1 MKNRS
6 LPPIAQRPSRRSG
19 FMLPLVLM
27 VLALLIQ
34 IAYYLRSITT
44 QSVTRSNAQTERVQA
59 SLAAEAGV
67 RYAKMWLEHGGTS
80 WSSPAGYPA
89 WADRWS
95 FGGAQEA
102 GFQLLPAF
110 PGRSVLDDESCRLN
124 LNSLPLDPKQE
135 KKARDI
141 LLHIPGMTIPIADA
155 ILDWIDQDDQVRQ
168 FGAERS
174 YYSSRQLP
182 GPRNGR
188 IDRLEELLAVR
199 GISPLLLHGN
209 DRNGDSVVDQDEF
222 SSPKALQAGW
232 NRYLTVCAG
241 ESNRRADGSMKI
253 YLNDRDASF
262 VYDQLSA
269 VISQEKAL
277 FIAALRRFGPS
288 DDRFLEELAEEESE
302 LAQSAEDRLLEQL
315 GEDQDDSGLE
325 EPSQEEDLD
334 EEDTLRQGIDL
345 GGIPSFRIRS
355 LADLCGTEVTV
366 VADGDQKTLT
376 SPWSADAAGV
386 EAVYRDLH
394 AVASTFLG
402 TLIEGRLRIDGTPWQ
417 LLRTLPGID
426 DALAKRLERSRPR
439 QTAGRTADHL
449 VPLWLL
455 RDGVLDWKMFRR
467 LNPWIT
473 VSGSVY
479 AIRSLGFSPMGK
491 AKELQVVRIY
501 LDRGESELQLVDRN
515 PTNKSI
521 PTLVTDRDKQ

>member
-1 MKNRS
+1 MRDS
-6 LPPIAQRPSRRSG
+6 ALPRGFLRARRRSG

-44 QSVTRSNAQTERVQA
+44 QSTVRSNAQTERIQA
-59 SLAAEAGV
+59 SLAAESGV
-67 RYAKMWLEHGGTS
+67 RYATKWLEHGGTS

-89 WADRWS
+89 WEDRWS
-95 FGGAQEA
+95 FGGALEPS
-102 GFQLLPAF
+102 FQLLPAF
-110 PGRSVLDDESCRLN
+110 PGRSTLDDESCRLN

-155 ILDWIDQDDQVRQ
+155 LLDWIDEDDQVRQ

-174 YYSSRQLP
+174 YYSSRKLP

-188 IDRLEELLAVR
+188 IDRLEELLSVR
-199 GISPLLLHGN
+199 GITPLLLHGS
-209 DRNGDSVVDQDEF
+209 DRNGDSVVDQDEL
-222 SSPKALQAGW
+222 SSPKALPVGW
-232 NRYLTVCAG
+232 NGYLTVCGG
-241 ESNRRADGSMKI
+241 ESNRRPDGSMKI

-262 VYDQLSA
+262 LYDQLSA
-269 VISQEKAL
+269 SISQEKAL

-288 DDRFLEELAEEESE
+288 DDRFLEELAEEEAE

-315 GEDQDDSGLE
+315 GEDQDDSELE
-325 EPSQEEDLD
+325 EPSQEEDL
-334 EEDTLRQGIDL
+334 EEEETLRQGIDL
-345 GGIPSFRIRS
+345 GGIPAFRIRS

-366 VADGDQKTLT
+366 VADGDQRTLT

-394 AVASTFLG
+394 AVASPFLG
-402 TLIEGRLRIDGTPWQ
+402 TFVEGRLRVDGTPWQ

-439 QTAGRTADHL
+439 QTAGRVADHL
-449 VPLWLL
+449 APLWLL

-467 LNPWIT
+467 LSPWIT

-479 AIRSLGFSPMGK
+479 TIRSLGISPMGK
-491 AKELQVVRIY
+491 AKELQVIRLH
-501 LDRGESELQLVDRN
+501 LDRGGWELQLVDRN
-515 PTNKSI
+515 PTIQSI
-521 PTLVTDRDKQ
+521 PAIVTDRGKQ

>member
-1 MKNRS
+1 MSNRS
-6 LPPIAQRPSRRSG
+6 LPSGVPRPRRRSG

-34 IAYYLRSITT
+34 VAYYLRSITD
-44 QSVTRSNAQTERVQA
+44 QSIIRSHAQTERIQA
-59 SLAAEAGV
+59 SLAAESGV
-67 RYAKMWLEHGGTS
+67 RYATQWLEQGGTS

-95 FGGAQEA
+95 FGGAQEPS
-102 GFQLLPAF
+102 FHLLPAF
-110 PGRSVLDDESCRLN
+110 PGRSALDDESCRLN
-124 LNSLPLDPKQE
+124 LNSLPLDPKKAME
-135 KKARDI
+135 ARDI

-155 ILDWIDQDDQVRQ
+155 ILDWIDEDDQVRQ

-174 YYSSRQLP
+174 YYTSRKLP

-199 GISPLLLHGN
+199 GITSLLLHGS
-209 DRNGDSVVDQDEF
+209 DRNGDRVVDQSEL

-232 NRYLTVCAG
+232 NSYLTVCAG

-269 VISQEKAL
+269 SISQEKAL

-345 GGIPSFRIRS
+345 GGIPAFRIRS

-366 VADGDQKTLT
+366 VADGDQRTLS

-394 AVASTFLG
+394 AVASPFLG
-402 TLIEGRLRIDGTPWQ
+402 TFVEGRLRIDGTPWQ
-417 LLRTLPGID
+417 LLRTLPGVD

-439 QTAGRTADHL
+439 QTAGRVADHL

-455 RDGVLDWKMFRR
+455 RDGVIDWKIFRR
-467 LNPWIT
+467 LSPWIT

-479 AIRSLGFSPMGK
+479 TIRSLGFSPMGR
-491 AKELQVVRIY
+491 AKELQVIRLH
-501 LDRGESELQLVDRN
+501 LDRSESERLLVDRN
-515 PTNKSI
+515 PAIQAISTG
-521 PTLVTDRDKQ
+521 VTDRDTQ

>member
-1 MKNRS
+1 MNRS
-6 LPPIAQRPSRRSG
+6 LPPGILRSRRRSG

-44 QSVTRSNAQTERVQA
+44 QSVVRSNSQTERVQA
-59 SLAAEAGV
+59 SLAAESGV
-67 RYAKMWLEHGGTS
+67 HYAMMWLQHGGTT
-80 WSSPAGYPA
+80 WSSPSGYPA

-95 FGGAQEA
+95 FGGVQES
-102 GFQLLPAF
+102 GYQLLPPF
-110 PGRSVLDDESCRLN
+110 PGRSALDDESCRLN

-155 ILDWIDQDDQVRQ
+155 ILDWIDEDDQVRQ

-174 YYSSRQLP
+174 YYTSRKLP

-199 GISPLLLHGN
+199 GISPQLLHGS
-209 DRNGDSVVDQDEF
+209 DRNGDSVLDQDELP
-222 SSPKALQAGW
+222 SPKDLQVGW
-232 NRYLTVCAG
+232 NSYLTVCAG

-253 YLNDRDASF
+253 YLNDRDATI

-288 DDRFLEELAEEESE
+288 DDQFLEELAEEEAE
-302 LAQSAEDRLLEQL
+302 LAQSAQDRLLEQL
-315 GEDQDDSGLE
+315 GEDLEDSGLE
-325 EPSQEEDLD
+325 EPTQEENL
-334 EEDTLRQGIDL
+334 EEGETLRQGIDL
-345 GGIPSFRIRS
+345 GGIPAFRIRS
-355 LADLCGTEVTV
+355 FADLCGTEITV
-366 VADGDQKTLT
+366 VADGDQRTLT
-376 SPWSADAAGV
+376 SPWSADASGV

-394 AVASTFLG
+394 LVASPFLG
-402 TLIEGRLRIDGTPWQ
+402 TFVEGRLRVDGTPWQ

-426 DALAKRLERSRPR
+426 DALAKRLARSKPR
-439 QTAGRTADHL
+439 QTAGRLADHI

-467 LNPWIT
+467 LSPWIT

-479 AIRSLGFSPMGK
+479 TIRSLGFSPMGR
-491 AKELQVVRIY
+491 AKELQVVRLH
-501 LDRGESELQLVDRN
+501 LDRGESELRLVDRN
-515 PTNKSI
+515 PTMKSI
-521 PTLVTDRDKQ
+521 PTIVMDRGRQ

>member
-1 MKNRS
+1 VRDRS
-6 LPPIAQRPSRRSG
+6 LPPSVPRPRRRSG

-44 QSVTRSNAQTERVQA
+44 HSIVRSHAQTERIQA
-59 SLAAEAGV
+59 SLAAESGL
-67 RYAKMWLEHGGTS
+67 RYARMWLEQGGTS

-89 WADRWS
+89 WADSWS
-95 FGGAQEA
+95 FGGVQESS
-102 GFQLLPAF
+102 FQLLPAS
-110 PGRSVLDDESCRLN
+110 PDRPVLDDENCRLN
-124 LNSLPLDPKQE
+124 LNSLPMDPKQE

-155 ILDWIDQDDQVRQ
+155 ILDWIDEDDQVRQ

-174 YYSSRQLP
+174 YYSSRKLP

-199 GISPLLLHGN
+199 GITPMLLQGS
-209 DRNGDSVVDQDEF
+209 DRNGDTVVDRDEL
-222 SSPKALQAGW
+222 SSPKASQAGW
-232 NRYLTVCAG
+232 NSYLTVCGG
-241 ESNRRADGSMKI
+241 ESNRRPDGSMKI

-269 VISQEKAL
+269 SISQEKAL

-315 GEDQDDSGLE
+315 GEDQGDSGLE
-325 EPSQEEDLD
+325 EPTEEEDPD

-355 LADLCGTEVTV
+355 LVDLCGTEVTV
-366 VADGDQKTLT
+366 VADGDQRTLT

-394 AVASTFLG
+394 AVASPFLG
-402 TLIEGRLRIDGTPWQ
+402 TFVEGRLRIDGTPLQ
-417 LLRTLPGID
+417 LLRTLPGVD
-426 DALAKRLERSRPR
+426 DSLAKRLERSRPR
-439 QTAGRTADHL
+439 QTAGRVADHL
-449 VPLWLL
+449 APLWLL

-467 LNPWIT
+467 LSPWIT

-479 AIRSLGFSPMGK
+479 TIRSLGKSPIGR
-491 AKELQVVRIY
+491 ARELQVVRIY
-501 LDRGESELQLVDRN
+501 LDRREWELQLIDRN
-515 PTNKSI
+515 PSI
-521 PTLVTDRDKQ
+521 QPIPAIVSDRGKQ